1 MLAIAHGP
9 TVAALSPKAILAV
22 LIAIGFVLV
31 IIGIVKEQAAPGRIN
46 PHLLRAAKGDRK
58 LAARLLENARFRYP
72 GKSDRWYVEKIIYDL
87 ERDGAGSGRG
97 RKVDFDSRDTREKL
111 WTATAFLAFFSML
124 TRVAG
129 DLMGGRD
136 RM

>member
-1 MLAIAHGP
+1 MLAA
-9 TVAALSPKAILAV
+9 VSLKMALVV
-22 LIAIGFVLV
+22 LIALGFVIV
-31 IIGIVKEQAAPGRIN
+31 IVGLLKEQTSPGRIDPN
-46 PHLLRAAKGDRK
+46 LLRAAKGDRK

-97 RKVDFDSRDTREKL
+97 RKIDFNSRETREKL

-124 TRVAG
+124 QRVTG
-129 DLMGGRD
+129 DLLGGRG
-136 RM
+136 RF